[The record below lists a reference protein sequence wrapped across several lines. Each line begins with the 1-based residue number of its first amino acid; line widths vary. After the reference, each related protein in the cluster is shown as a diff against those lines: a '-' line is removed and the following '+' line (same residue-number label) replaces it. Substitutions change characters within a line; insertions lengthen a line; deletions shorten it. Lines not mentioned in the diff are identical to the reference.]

1 MNIKEQKQA
10 LEKKR
15 SFYIRLF
22 LVFMVIGAIFS
33 LIASINGQNNIL
45 GYIGTVFFVLSL
57 VCIVIAYQTG
67 KKLLNL

>member
-1 MNIKEQKQA
+1 MNLKEQKKA

-15 SFYIRLF
+15 STYIRLF
-22 LVFMVIGAIFS
+22 LICMVIGAAFS
-33 LIASINGQNNIL
+33 LLAAINGQNNVL
-45 GYIGTVFFVLSL
+45 GYIGTAFFVLSL